1 MWKRYFRFIKLRP
14 GRVVTQQFGE
24 LDFSSDKIPVET
36 VKALYEN
43 DFPYLEITPE
53 GSKELYGVS
62 PELVFEAEEA
72 EKQTKETIAEEIQE
86 SNVVEDLEETPQ
98 KPLRKR
104 KN

>member
-1 MWKRYFRFIKLRP
+1 MWKRYFKIIKLRP

-53 GSKELYGVS
+53 GEKELYGIL
-62 PELVFEAEEA
+62 PEVKVEEA
-72 EKQTKETIAEEIQE
+72 EAITEELIAEEIPDPIKE
-86 SNVVEDLEETPQ
+86 EILEV
-98 KPLRKR
+98 KPEKPIRRK
-104 KN
+104 KE